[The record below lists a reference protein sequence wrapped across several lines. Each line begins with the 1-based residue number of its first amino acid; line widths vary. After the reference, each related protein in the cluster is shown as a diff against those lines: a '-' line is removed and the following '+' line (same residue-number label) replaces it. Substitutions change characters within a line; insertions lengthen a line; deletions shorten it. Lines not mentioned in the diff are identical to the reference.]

1 MPVNK
6 SEEFVFKICQGTF
19 LSLWSYA
26 NPLRKDRCR
35 ELCDILVVCHP
46 HVVILSVKER
56 SPAQSGDINTD
67 WDRWTKQAV
76 EGSRKQI
83 YGAEREL
90 QQMTH
95 VVKADRSEGLPLP
108 PVNERRIHRVAV
120 ALGSNGEVPIAS
132 GDHGKGFVHV
142 FEEVAFTTLLCELD
156 TITDFLGFLET
167 KEQWIL
173 RGRRVVTFGE
183 EDLLALYLGNGRSF
197 PEQATMLH
205 LDEDLWKA
213 FSSRPEFLAKK
224 EADHVS
230 YVWDRLIEY
239 VSGDVLA
246 TTAQTE
252 GQIGSSELAL
262 RVLAR
267 ESRFSR
273 RTLAQA
279 LTKFL
284 IHAQEQK
291 VRSSMIVQSPSGI
304 FYVFLTTLPSVTRAE
319 RIDELTI
326 RCFVARGKFQN
337 TMTVI
342 GIATEVPGL
351 SDLSDLSSVD
361 VLLYEKPEW
370 TEEDQKNFEFI
381 QRTDGPFSQSRMKLV
396 HEEEYPTQKGREK
409 R

>member
-6 SEEFVFKICQGTF
+6 SEEFVFKICQETF

-26 NPLRKDRCR
+26 NPLRRDRRR
-35 ELCDILVVCHP
+35 ELCDILVVCQP
-46 HVVILSVKER
+46 HVVILSVKES
-56 SPAQSGDINTD
+56 SPAQSGDISID
-67 WDRWTKQAV
+67 WDRWIKQAV
-76 EGSRKQI
+76 EPSRKQI

-95 VVKADRSEGLPLP
+95 VIKADGSEGLSLP
-108 PVNERRIHRVAV
+108 PVYERRIHRVAI
-120 ALGSNGEVPIAS
+120 ALGSKGEVLIAS
-132 GDHGKGFVHV
+132 CDHDKGFVHV
-142 FEEVAFTTLLCELD
+142 FEEVAFTTLLRELD
-156 TITDFLGFLET
+156 TITDFLGFLEA
-167 KEQWIL
+167 KEQLIL
-173 RGRRVVTFGE
+173 RGTRVVTFGE
-183 EDLLALYLGNGRSF
+183 EDLLALYLRNGRSF
-197 PEQATMLH
+197 PEQATILH
-205 LDEDLWKA
+205 LDDGLWKA

-224 EADHVS
+224 EADRVS
-230 YVWDRLIEY
+230 YVWDRLIEW

-246 TTAQTE
+246 TTAQTG

-284 IHAQEQK
+284 SDAQEQK
-291 VRSSMIVQSPSGI
+291 VRSMIASSPSGV
-304 FYVFLTTLPSVTRAE
+304 FYVFLATPPSVARAE
-319 RIDELTI
+319 RIDELTV
-326 RCFVARGKFQN
+326 RCFTARGIFQN

-351 SDLSDLSSVD
+351 SDLSSVD
-361 VLLYEKPEW
+361 VVLYEKPGW

-381 QRTDGPFSQSRMKLV
+381 QGTAEVFSQSRMKLI
-396 HEEEYPTQKGREK
+396 HEDEYPTQKGGEK
-409 R
+409 G